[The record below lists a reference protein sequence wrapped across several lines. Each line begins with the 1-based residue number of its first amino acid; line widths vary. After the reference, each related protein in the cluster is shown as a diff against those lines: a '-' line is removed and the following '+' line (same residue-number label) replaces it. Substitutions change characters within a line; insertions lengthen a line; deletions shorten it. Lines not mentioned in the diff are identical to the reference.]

1 LQARP
6 ANAAGARRIE
16 RESIEPMKDRADAAD
31 IAVIGAGPCG
41 IAVGVAA
48 AQAGLSCVLF
58 DRGAI
63 TQAMMD
69 HPTYVTYFSGPEKLE
84 IADLPFTTAGD
95 KPTRR
100 EALRYYRKVAAY
112 YRLDVRQYTAVA
124 AVERDGD
131 GFTLRTRTREG
142 EEDAFRARTVVVATG
157 YYDNP
162 RRLDVPGAELGKVRY
177 WFNEPYGYWD
187 QDVVV
192 VGGGNSAA
200 DAALTCW
207 REGARVTVVHLFDAL
222 DRGVKPWVKPD
233 IENRILEG
241 SIPALWRSR
250 LVEIRPREVVVES
263 TETGERRT
271 MANDWVL
278 AMTGYEP
285 DPSWLRELGIDVD
298 PTTAVPAHD
307 RVTMETNVPG
317 LYVAGV
323 IVSGHDANKIFI
335 ENGKLHGPLIAAS
348 VAGKLA
354 RSPRPAGVQFEP

>member
-1 LQARP
+1 
-6 ANAAGARRIE
+6 
-16 RESIEPMKDRADAAD
+16 
-31 IAVIGAGPCG
+31 
-41 IAVGVAA
+41 VAA
-48 AQAGLSCVLF
+48 ARAGLSCVLF

-84 IADLPFTTAGD
+84 IADLPFTTSGD

-112 YRLDVRQYTAVA
+112 FRLDVRQYQEVTEVEPADGGFVLHTRSGAGEA
-124 AVERDGD
+124 A
-131 GFTLRTRTREG
+131 
-142 EEDAFRARTVVVATG
+142 AHRARNVVVATG

-162 RRLDVPGAELGKVRY
+162 RRLDVPGADLGKVVY
-177 WFNEPYGYWD
+177 YFDEPYRYWD

-200 DAALTCW
+200 DAALLCW
-207 REGARVTVVHLFDAL
+207 REGARVTLIHLFDQL
-222 DRGVKPWVKPD
+222 DKGVKPWVRPD
-233 IENRILEG
+233 IDNRIAEG
-241 SIPALWRSR
+241 AIPALWRSR

-263 TETGERRT
+263 TDTGERRVI
-271 MANDWVL
+271 ANDWIL

-285 DPSWLRELGIDVD
+285 DPSWLRELGIAVD
-298 PTTAVPAHD
+298 PVTAVPRHD
-307 RVTMETNVPG
+307 PGTMETNVPG

-348 VAGKLA
+348 VAGKLGQ
-354 RSPRPAGVQFEP
+354 P

>member
-1 LQARP
+1 MTDK
-6 ANAAGARRIE
+6 AGT
-16 RESIEPMKDRADAAD
+16 AD

-112 YRLDVRQYTAVA
+112 FRLDVRQYTDVQS
-124 AVERDGD
+124 VEGDAD
-131 GFTLRTRTREG
+131 GFTLRTRTGQG
-142 EEDAFRARTVVVATG
+142 EEDAFRAHTVVVATG

-162 RRLDVPGAELGKVRY
+162 RRLDVPGADADKVLY
-177 WFNEPYGYWD
+177 WFDEPYRYWD
-187 QDVVV
+187 QDVIV

-222 DRGVKPWVKPD
+222 DKGVKPWVKPD
-233 IENRILEG
+233 IDNRIQEG

-263 TETGERRT
+263 TETGERMT

-285 DPSWLRELGIDVD
+285 DPSWLRELGIDIHPVS
-298 PTTAVPAHD
+298 AVPAHD
-307 RVTMETNVPG
+307 PATMETNVPG

-348 VAGKLA
+348 VAAKLGRDLVA
-354 RSPRPAGVQFEP
+354 ASSGMNPIPRLIS